1 LAEAAVGGT
10 GVVAEKRTGLSA
22 VPLNSLRLVAGRNWL
37 ATGGG
42 LVCLRAFLG
51 VSRESADG
59 IPICCLPAIAARLPL
74 RTGSVDVIIRC
85 SDGLQGLV
93 YRGRE
98 IGPFVVLRSSPFLC
112 LED

>member
-1 LAEAAVGGT
+1 MAA
-10 GVVAEKRTGLSA
+10 
-22 VPLNSLRLVAGRNWL
+22 
-37 ATGGG
+37 GGG

-59 IPICCLPAIAARLPL
+59 IPICCLRAIAVGLAL
-74 RTGSVDVIIRC
+74 RTGSVDVIMRRC
-85 SDGLQGLV
+85 DGLQVLV

-98 IGPFVVLRSSPFLC
+98 IVPFVVLRSSPFLC